1 MIRGA
6 IFDMDGVLVDNVE
19 YHLRAWKQLG
29 REQGKELKREDVIK
43 VFGQRNREMIV
54 ALMGRPFTAEEL
66 TRCALRKE
74 ELYRSFML
82 PELKPVA
89 GLPELLADL
98 KRSAFKTAVAT
109 SGPKANVE
117 MVLAGLRI
125 EDCFD
130 AVVTGADV
138 KNSKPHPEIFL
149 LATGKIGLPPEDC
162 VVFEDSSSGILA
174 ARNAGCYCIGLA
186 TTHPP
191 EDLQAYRP
199 DKVVNDFRGLTAV
212 ALQEAWEARA

>member
-29 REQGKELKREDVIK
+29 REQGKELQREDIVK
-43 VFGQRNREMIV
+43 VFGQRNREMIA
-54 ALMGRPFTAEEL
+54 ALLERPFSAEEL
-66 TRCALRKE
+66 GRCAARKE

-98 KRSAFKTAVAT
+98 KEAGFKTAVAT
-109 SGPKANVE
+109 SGPRDNVE
-117 MVLAGLRI
+117 MVLGGLEI
-125 EDCFD
+125 NACFN

-138 KNSKPHPEIFL
+138 SNSKPHPEIFL
-149 LATGKIGLPPEDC
+149 LAAERLGLPPEEC
-162 VVFEDSSSGILA
+162 VVFEDSSSGIQA
-174 ARNAGCYCIGLA
+174 ARHAGCFCIGLA

-191 EDLQAYRP
+191 EELQQYLPGQIVA
-199 DKVVNDFRGLTAV
+199 DFRGLTAETLKTLG
-212 ALQEAWEARA
+212 A